1 MPVSVQIHPIAA
13 GRLDEWRRFVEE
25 LTGTRR
31 VDWAQS
37 HRRRG
42 ITRVVLA
49 LAGSEET
56 PLSVVLL
63 EASDSVAA
71 DELLQA
77 SDDPFDAWLRQS
89 LDDLLEPAVPATVLF
104 DTAPRR
110 GPWRGMRPLS
120 RRP

>member
-1 MPVSVQIHPIAA
+1 MPFSIQIHPIAA
-13 GRLDEWRRFVEE
+13 GRLDEWRRFVGE
-25 LTGTRR
+25 LTGIRR

-42 ITRVVLA
+42 ITRVVIS

-56 PLSVVLL
+56 PLSVVLV
-63 EASDSVAA
+63 EASDPDAA
-71 DELLQA
+71 DDSLQA
-77 SDDPFDAWLRQS
+77 SDDPFDVWLRRS
-89 LDDLLEPAVPATVLF
+89 IDDLLEPAVPATVLF